1 MLNLKSGPQKAA
13 QSKWLRERIVLHW
26 KNSCKLKRKN
36 ICWLG
41 SEGAR
46 SIKKG
51 QKEVSVGKGRE
62 LLNNWMIKR
71 CCGVVCCTWML
82 TGLLNSLQNKLM
94 WSRTSFA
101 FLHFLLLALTPA
113 QDHREAQREQEH
125 LSSLQPLSY
134 KTCVSRSSVSRN
146 RTCFTVR
153 GTKFKQNCI
162 QIGMV
167 QWSESSLSHLTHKL
181 KCNYTPGS

>member
-1 MLNLKSGPQKAA
+1 MTQGTDSSATGKIPVN
-13 QSKWLRERIVLHW
+13 LRE
-26 KNSCKLKRKN
+26 KN

-51 QKEVSVGKGRE
+51 QKEVSVGKGCE

-71 CCGVVCCTWML
+71 CWVVVCCNWML

-94 WSRTSFA
+94 GSRTSFA

-113 QDHREAQREQEH
+113 HDHREAQREH
-125 LSSLQPLSY
+125 LSSLQPLCY
-134 KTCVSRSSVSRN
+134 KTCVTRSSASRN
-146 RTCFTVR
+146 RTCSIVR
-153 GTKFKQNCI
+153 SAKFKQNCI

-167 QWSESSLSHLTHKL
+167 QWPESSLSHLTHKL